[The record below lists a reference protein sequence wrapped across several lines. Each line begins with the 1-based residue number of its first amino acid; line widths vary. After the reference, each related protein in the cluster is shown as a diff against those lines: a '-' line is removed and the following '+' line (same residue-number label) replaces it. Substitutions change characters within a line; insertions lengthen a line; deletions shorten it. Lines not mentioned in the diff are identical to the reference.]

1 MRYGNWWRFPL
12 VAVVL
17 TMALVTQA
25 CAWQEPR
32 DHRFSPRELDS
43 LLAPIALYPDPLLS
57 QILMASTYPLEVVEA
72 ARWSAARPGLEGAEA
87 VRAAERMGWD
97 PSVQALVAFPEVL
110 ARMDQNLDWTQDL
123 GDAYLLQEPDVID
136 AIQRL
141 RDEAYAA
148 GYLESLE
155 YARTYRDRDLIII
168 EPRHAEVVYVPYYD
182 PLVLFAGWWR
192 PYHSHFYWGPPRGY
206 HPRHHFYWGHG
217 VAVAPVFF
225 YSTFHWRER
234 HIVIVDR
241 DHYRPHHSRGGDRR
255 YLSDAR
261 RWRHDPVHRR
271 GAQYRHPLTRET
283 YRDFDRARDL
293 YDDRRDPRDNGRQWR
308 DPDRDG
314 DGRRRDSDDGRDR
327 DTRWGGS
334 RDNDGPRQ
342 GNSGFNGSRDGDRQ
356 AARERD
362 QRPDRAIGN
371 ARDDNRWRDRDRQ
384 QRQEPRTA
392 PREERA
398 REVQSRGEGFRN
410 DQFRQE
416 RFREEQP
423 RTEQFRTGQFRTEQ
437 SPRQQVRQQPRFD
450 ERRSEERRS
459 GFSAG
464 GGSFSGSSD
473 REARRQPERAVGE
486 PPRQREAMAPSRDGS
501 ANARQFQARQFQ
513 SREHPPQGPRT
524 ESREQRR
531 PMMGEGRERDGA
543 RMQTSRQRF
552 DDGGARGPGA
562 RETASRQSRDG
573 GEPRGY
579 RQRPE

>member
-17 TMALVTQA
+17 TLALVTQA

-32 DHRFSPRELDS
+32 DQRFSPRELDN

-57 QILMASTYPLEVVEA
+57 QILMAATYPLEVVEA

-148 GYLESLE
+148 GYLDSLE
-155 YARTYRDRDLIII
+155 YARTYRDRNLIII
-168 EPRHAEVVYVPYYD
+168 EPRHTEVVYVPYYD
-182 PLVLFAGWWR
+182 PLVLFASWWR
-192 PYHSHFYWGPPRGY
+192 PYHSHFHWGPPRGY

-241 DHYRPHHSRGGDRR
+241 DYYRPHYSRGGDHR
-255 YLSDAR
+255 YLNDAR

-271 GAQYRHPLTRET
+271 GAQYRHPVTRET

-293 YDDRRDPRDNGRQWR
+293 YDDRRDHRDDGRPWR

-314 DGRRRDSDDGRDR
+314 DWHRRDSDGGRDR

-334 RDNDGPRQ
+334 RDNEGQ
-342 GNSGFNGSRDGDRQ
+342 GSSGFNASREGDRQ
-356 AARERD
+356 TARERHD
-362 QRPDRAIGN
+362 RPERAAGD
-371 ARDDNRWRDRDRQ
+371 ARDANRWREPERQ
-384 QRQEPRTA
+384 QRQEPRGA
-392 PREERA
+392 PREERV
-398 REVQSRGEGFRN
+398 REVQSREQQPRQE
-410 DQFRQE
+410 QFRQE
-416 RFREEQP
+416 RGREEQP
-423 RTEQFRTGQFRTEQ
+423 
-437 SPRQQVRQQPRFD
+437 PRQQVRQPPRFE
-450 ERRSEERRS
+450 ERRSEERRT
-459 GFSAG
+459 GFNQG
-464 GGSFSGSSD
+464 GGSAFGSTGREERRQLERALREQPGP
-473 REARRQPERAVGE
+473 REAAA
-486 PPRQREAMAPSRDGS
+486 PPRDEGAS
-501 ANARQFQARQFQ
+501 ARHFQTRQFQP
-513 SREHPPQGPRT
+513 REHPPQGPRV
-524 ESREQRR
+524 EARDQRR
-531 PMMGEGRERDGA
+531 TMLNEGRERDGA

-552 DDGGARGPGA
+552 DEGGARASGGG
-562 RETASRQSRDG
+562 ETASRRSRDG
-573 GEPRGY
+573 GELRGY
-579 RQRPE
+579 RTRPE